1 MSNLKDVRPKVQTIT
16 LRDGV
21 ERELRFTLNAMAELE
36 DKYGS
41 VDKAFEQLENNS
53 FKAVRFIL
61 WAGLIDNDPTLTE
74 QKVGSLI
81 DMNDLGELMK
91 TLTASMNADMPEPEE
106 ATPGMPV
113 ADPNA

>member
-21 ERELRFTLNAMAELE
+21 QRELRFTLNAMAELE

-41 VDKAFEQLENNS
+41 VDTAFEKLENGS
-53 FKAVRFIL
+53 FKTIRFIL

-91 TLTASMNADMPEPEE
+91 TLTASMNADMPEPEAVPAGLSVE
-106 ATPGMPV
+106 
-113 ADPNA
+113 DPNA